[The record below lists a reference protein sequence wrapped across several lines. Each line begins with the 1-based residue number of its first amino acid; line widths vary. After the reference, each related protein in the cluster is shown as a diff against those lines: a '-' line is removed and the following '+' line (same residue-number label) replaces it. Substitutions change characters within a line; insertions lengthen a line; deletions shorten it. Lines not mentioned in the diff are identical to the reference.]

1 MATAA
6 IEVVAQVLPPVS
18 GWAHVLCGVL
28 LLIWLTGI
36 AFVLWTLGAQTLR
49 NRQLEAAEAIEPA
62 QPQAGL
68 RAAFPL
74 AG

>member
-36 AFVLWTLGAQTLR
+36 AFVLWTLGRRHCATANWRLQKR
-49 NRQLEAAEAIEPA
+49 
-62 QPQAGL
+62 
-68 RAAFPL
+68 
-74 AG
+74 